1 MEIVGALFQ
10 GLINAIAAGGLAVVL
25 IAATAWAAFHR
36 M

>member
-10 GLINAIAAGGLAVVL
+10 GLINAAIAGAVAVVL
-25 IAATAWAAFHR
+25 MAWVAWAAFHH